1 MFCWKC
7 ILGSPRTQ
15 EERRR
20 RLFFLKQPLL
30 PSSALHQ
37 PPRPAE
43 RTQPTTRAAAAG
55 SRRGAASG
63 SPEQADGRAGRRRAP
78 EAAPGTALP
87 RRSAPQLRP
96 APSGQT
102 LRPPPDSSSQE
113 RLGSAAGTGTK
124 GDGGNE
130 ELRRALRL
138 SQSRAREA
146 EQKLAAT
153 NGGLAALLVRDS
165 VLLSAHRRWV
175 MMLEAEN
182 SALRAAGADTE
193 EEDEGDGPRRPL
205 AAAWWVALAV
215 CVVGLALASLLL

>member
-1 MFCWKC
+1 MAGPGADEHPKR
-7 ILGSPRTQ
+7 LRGRPSPAD
-15 EERRR
+15 
-20 RLFFLKQPLL
+20 LL
-30 PSSALHQ
+30 LNC
-37 PPRPAE
+37 
-43 RTQPTTRAAAAG
+43 
-55 SRRGAASG
+55 
-63 SPEQADGRAGRRRAP
+63 D
-78 EAAPGTALP
+78 L
-87 RRSAPQLRP
+87 
-96 APSGQT
+96 
-102 LRPPPDSSSQE
+102 PPPAKLFGPLPTLLH